1 MDRAC
6 GTVGMRPSDER
17 AEDHGEVRGSWGGRL
32 GRRLRGLALVCVA
45 SLGVIASPA
54 PASTQS
60 VLGPE
65 ASRLVRQA
73 AALEASGDLAGAEG
87 VLRQVLAL
95 EPRATSALF
104 ALERVVRSRGEP
116 MAILPVVDVFLSVD
130 PTAGQIRAL
139 KLRVLQEAD
148 SLQAVR
154 REAEAWVNADPA
166 PATYRDILPIYEA
179 AFGTAEA
186 MAFLRAG
193 RSGTGD
199 AALLALEFGDLA
211 LKAGDP
217 ATAVREWTVG
227 VGDDGSQVPAAAR
240 RLRDL
245 ERADPERGMR
255 AVTDV
260 LAALSASPVFARRRA
275 AAWLAVELRSEER
288 ALPLARSVAEELGGR
303 GRTAFLTEVG
313 ERARESTMA
322 ALAAWAYDELGE
334 EARTPAER
342 RVVDVRLV
350 EAALAAGDTA
360 AALEAQSR
368 IAASFPQAS
377 AERRQ
382 ALVQQIRLG
391 VGALES
397 AQLAVAFDAFVD
409 EYPTASEID
418 ELAASIA
425 RLLRQRGDQSGA
437 LAVLE
442 SAAGARSRVELGFLL
457 LGEGRVEDGREVL
470 EMSFEVM
477 QPAEATAVI
486 RLVGLLGKLS
496 PPAAILLA
504 EAASAARHGDPDA
517 PLERLAEPSEV
528 RSLAE
533 RAILLAE
540 GARLAEDAG
549 RPARAVELRTLLLE
563 RYPDDPAAPEAT
575 LALAR
580 HHASAGARAQAV
592 ALLETLLS
600 RHPGD
605 AVAPSAR
612 TELERLRGSP

>member
-1 MDRAC
+1 MD
-6 GTVGMRPSDER
+6 GGGGMEPVRPSALR
-17 AEDHGEVRGSWGGRL
+17 GKRRGEARGSWGRRPSRGSRWL
-32 GRRLRGLALVCVA
+32 GLVCVA
-45 SLGVIASPA
+45 FLGLAASPA
-54 PASTQS
+54 PASAQS

-73 AALEASGDLAGAEG
+73 AALEASGDLEGAEG

-104 ALERVVRSRGEP
+104 ALERVLRSRGEP
-116 MAILPVVDVFLSVD
+116 TAILRVVDAFLSLD
-130 PTAGQIRAL
+130 PTAGQVRVL

-148 SLQAVR
+148 SLQALR
-154 REAEAWVNADPA
+154 REAEAWVDADPA
-166 PATYRDILPIYEA
+166 PATYRDVLPIYEA

-199 AALLALEFGDLA
+199 AALLALEFGDLS
-211 LKAGDP
+211 LRAGDP
-217 ATAVREWTVG
+217 AAAVREWTEG
-227 VGDDGSQVPAAAR
+227 IGDDGSQVPAVAR
-240 RLRDL
+240 RLREL
-245 ERADPERGMR
+245 ERSDPDRGVR

-275 AAWLAVELRSEER
+275 AAWLAVELRAEER
-288 ALPLARSVAEELGGR
+288 ALPLAQRVAAELGGR

-313 ERARESTMA
+313 DRARESALA

-350 EAALAAGDTA
+350 EAALASGDTA
-360 AALEAQSR
+360 AAFQAQSR
-368 IAASFPQAS
+368 IAASFPEGS

-382 ALVQQIRLG
+382 ALVQLVRLG
-391 VGALES
+391 VGTLES
-397 AQLAVAFDAFVD
+397 AQLARAFDAFVD

-477 QPAEATAVI
+477 QPGEATGVI
-486 RLVGLLGKLS
+486 RLVGLLGRLS
-496 PPAAILLA
+496 PPAATLLA
-504 EAASAARHGDPDA
+504 EAASAARHGDPDG

-528 RSLAE
+528 RAPAE

-540 GARLAEDAG
+540 GARLAEDSG
-549 RPARAVELRTLLLE
+549 RPVRAVALRTLLLE

-580 HHASAGARAQAV
+580 HHASSGARAAAV
-592 ALLETLLS
+592 TLLETLLS

-612 TELERLRGSP
+612 AELERLRGSP